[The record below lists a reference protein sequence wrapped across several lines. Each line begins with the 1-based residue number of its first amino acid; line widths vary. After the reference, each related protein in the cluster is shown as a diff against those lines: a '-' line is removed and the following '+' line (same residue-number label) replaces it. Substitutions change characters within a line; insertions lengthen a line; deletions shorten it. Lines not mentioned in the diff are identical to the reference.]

1 VIESIK
7 IITRDRSLK
16 IAQHAFDFAVKEGRK
31 KITCVHKAN
40 IMKLSDGEFLSAAR
54 ETSLRYPSIKFEEMI
69 VDATCMNLTLKPQ
82 TFDVMLLPNLYGSIM
97 GSVVAGIVGGPGI
110 AVGVNVGANHMMFE
124 QGARHPAKDLVASNS
139 GNPVAFIL
147 SSALMLKSIGL
158 ATYSKAIENAVHQ
171 VISEGKVRT
180 PDIGGRNTMSEV
192 TNEILSK
199 VRYA

>member
-110 AVGVNVGANHMMFE
+110 AVGVNVGAHHMMFE